1 MSDVIPRPKGLP
13 LIGNLPEIDPEAPV
27 QSMIRLAKANG
38 PLFRL
43 DIPGNSL
50 VIVGSQALTDELCD
64 ETRFQ
69 KALHRPLEEARTVAG
84 DGLFTAYDEE
94 PNWGK
99 AHRLLMPAFGPLG
112 LRSMFDRML
121 DIAEQMMARWE
132 RFGDGAVID
141 VADNMTR
148 LTLDTIALS
157 AFDFRFN
164 SFYQSELHPF
174 VNAMSRALEESG
186 RRARLP
192 HGVGRLNL
200 LRNRL
205 FESDTRVLREVADR
219 LIEERIRDPRL
230 GERGDLLDRML
241 TARDPETGET
251 LSRENIGYQM
261 ITFLVAGHETT
272 SGLLSFATWLLL
284 KHPETL
290 AKARAHV
297 DDVLGGSTPRFE
309 DIGRLS
315 YLKQI
320 LEETLRLWP
329 TAPAFGV
336 HARETTT
343 IGGRYKVTP
352 EDVLLILTPVLHRDP
367 AVWEAPEQFR
377 PERFAPDQ
385 AAKLPPNAW
394 KPFGN
399 GQRACIGRGFAMQ
412 EAVLV
417 LALML
422 QRFDIALADC
432 DYALVVSE
440 TLTLKPKGLRIHARR
455 RDTGDRAVARTQSP
469 RPAETPASVASAK
482 PAVPQADLGPLT
494 ILYGSNSGTSEAF
507 AQRIAGEA
515 VAQGYEATSAP
526 MDQYAEGLPKA
537 GPLILVTAS
546 YEGQP
551 PANAG
556 RFLAAIEDLPADA
569 LATRRFAVFGCGN
582 RQWARTYQAIPKRV
596 EKALTKAGAKA
607 LLPRGEGDAAG
618 NIFGDFESW
627 SGALWP
633 ALAGAEGRQASG
645 GDLASL
651 KVDIRSGVRE
661 RALKLDEMQRATV
674 VTNRELVDMTKDG
687 ARSKRHIE
695 IALPQGI
702 SYRAGD
708 YLAVLPSNPPQTVR
722 RVLARFSLAPDAE
735 IVIKGAPGVPS
746 SLPVDRPV
754 AAETLFADYLEL
766 QQPATAGQVAALV
779 EAIACPPEREAARHL
794 SDPETYAAEILG
806 KRVTLLDLLER
817 FSSADFALG
826 AFIAAMPPMRSRQY
840 SIASSPLVDPARCAL
855 RVSVLSAPALGGA
868 HRHEGVASTFLA
880 RLAEGDSFGAAVRP
894 SQVGFHLPEDPT
906 LPIIMVCAGSGI
918 APFRGFIEERAALQQ
933 AGTAIG
939 RAILFFGVRDPEMD
953 FLYRDELERWQGA
966 GAVALRMAFSET
978 PGDGVV
984 YVQDAIWRDR
994 AEIAKLFRAGGR
1006 VFVCGDGTRM
1016 AAAVR
1021 DTFLRIYQEAMNASR
1036 EAAEAWAEKIEREA
1050 TRYVADVFG

>member
-13 LIGNLPEIDPEAPV
+13 LIGNLTEIDPEAPV
-27 QSMIRLAKANG
+27 QSVIRMAEVNG

-43 DIPGNSL
+43 EILGNSL
-50 VIVGSQALTDELCD
+50 VIVGSQALTNELCD

-121 DIAEQMMARWE
+121 DIAEQMMTRWE
-132 RFGDGAVID
+132 RFGEGAVID

-174 VNAMSRALEESG
+174 VNAMSRALEEAG

-192 HGVGRLNL
+192 RGVGRLNL

-205 FESDTRVLREVADR
+205 FETDTRVLREVADR

-290 AKARAHV
+290 AKARAQV
-297 DDVLGGSTPRFE
+297 DDVLGDAMPDVE
-309 DIGRLS
+309 DIGRLT
-315 YLKQI
+315 YIEQV

-343 IGGRYKVTP
+343 IGGRYRVTP
-352 EDVLLILTPVLHRDP
+352 DDVLLVLTPALHRDP
-367 AVWEAPEQFR
+367 TVWEAPEEFR
-377 PERFAPDQ
+377 PERFAPEQ

-422 QRFDIALADC
+422 QRFDISLADS
-432 DYALVVSE
+432 DYKLVVSE
-440 TLTLKPKGLRIHARR
+440 MLTLKPKGLRIHARR
-455 RDTGDRAVARTQSP
+455 RDTGDKAAARTRSP
-469 RPAETPASVASAK
+469 RCAEAPV
-482 PAVPQADLGPLT
+482 PAVPEQTKRQADLGPLT
-494 ILYGSNSGTSEAF
+494 VLYGSNSGTSEAF
-507 AQRIAGEA
+507 AQRISGEA
-515 VAQGYEATSAP
+515 VARGYAATVAA
-526 MDQYAEGLPKA
+526 MDQYAERLPKG

-551 PANAG
+551 PANAR
-556 RFLAAIEDLPADA
+556 RFLAAIEGLPADA
-569 LATRRFAVFGCGN
+569 LAVRRFAVFGCGN

-596 EKALTKAGAKA
+596 EAALTKAGGET

-627 SGALWP
+627 FDALWP
-633 ALAGAEGRQASG
+633 ALAAAEGREAG
-645 GDLASL
+645 GVDLASL
-651 KVDIRSGVRE
+651 TVEIRHGARE
-661 RALKLDEMQRATV
+661 RALKLDDLQRATV
-674 VTNRELVDMTKDG
+674 VVNRELVDMTKQG

-695 IALPQGI
+695 IALPDGMR
-702 SYRAGD
+702 YRAGD
-708 YLAVLPSNPPQTVR
+708 YLAVLASNPPETVR
-722 RVLARFSLAPDAE
+722 RALARFSLAPHTE

-754 AAETLFADYLEL
+754 AAETLFRDYLEL
-766 QQPATAGQVAALV
+766 QQPATAGQVAALAETIV
-779 EAIACPPEREAARHL
+779 CPPEREAARRL
-794 SDPETYAAEILG
+794 SAPEIYPAEVLE

-826 AFIAAMPPMRSRQY
+826 DFIAAMPPMRARQY
-840 SIASSPLVDPARCAL
+840 SIAASPLVDPTRCAL
-855 RVSVLSAPALGGA
+855 TVSVLSAPALAGA
-868 HRHEGVASTFLA
+868 HRYQGVASTFLA
-880 RLAEGDSFGAAVRP
+880 RLGEGDRFGAAVRP
-894 SQVGFHLPEDPT
+894 SQVGFHLPEDGEI
-906 LPIIMVCAGSGI
+906 PIIMVCAGSGI

-933 AGTAIG
+933 AGTSIG
-939 RAILFFGVRDPEMD
+939 PALLFFGVRDPETD
-953 FLYRDELERWQGA
+953 FLYRDELERWQNA
-966 GAVALRMAFSET
+966 GVINLRMAFSET
-978 PGDGVV
+978 PVEGVA

-994 AEIAKLFRAGGR
+994 AEIADLFRAGGR

-1016 AAAVR
+1016 ASAVR
-1021 DTFLRIYQEAMNASR
+1021 DTFVRIYQEAMNVSR
-1036 EAAEAWAEKIEREA
+1036 DAAEAWAEEVEREA